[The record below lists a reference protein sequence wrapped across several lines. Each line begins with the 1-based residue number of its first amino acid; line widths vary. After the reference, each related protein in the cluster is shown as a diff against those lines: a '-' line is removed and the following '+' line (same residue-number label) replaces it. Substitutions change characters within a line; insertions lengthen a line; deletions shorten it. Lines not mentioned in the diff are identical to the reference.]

1 MKFQNEY
8 VKVKKKK
15 KKERRLLLKVRIYLR
30 EKSGVATWE
39 SN

>member
-8 VKVKKKK
+8 VKVKKK

>member
-15 KKERRLLLKVRIYLR
+15 KERRLFLKVRIYLR